1 MDLTNQFECV
11 VCLHLASDPAQQ
23 TSCGQV
29 YCKECLAPCKLCPV
43 CREPLTPCGHLYCGE
58 CLAFGKLCPVCREPL
73 NASSAKL
80 LHEVNKMGMRMM
92 LDFKVCCFHTKT
104 AEIASC
110 RAKGLEIA
118 SPHHFA
124 DRCTWQGGS
133 YGDLLAK
140 HACECPRQEVDC
152 PHGCRAVDV
161 RRVLKKHL
169 QSF

>member
-1 MDLTNQFECV
+1 MVFKKFRLDDIVQQQSMDLAEQFVCV
-11 VCLHLASDPAQQ
+11 GCLHVTVVPAMQ
-23 TSCGQV
+23 TS
-29 YCKECLAPCKLCPV
+29 
-43 CREPLTPCGHLYCGE
+43 CGHLYCGE
-58 CLAFGKLCPVCREPL
+58 CLASCKLCPVCREPL

-92 LDFKVCCFHTKT
+92 LDFKVCYFHSKT
-104 AEIASC
+104 VEIVSC
-110 RAKGLEIA
+110 RATRLEVA

-140 HACECPRQEVDC
+140 HVCECPRQEVDC
-152 PHGCRAVDV
+152 PHRCAAVDV
-161 RRVLKKHL
+161 RRVLKKYL